1 MREMPHLILMRHCQ
15 SAWNALNL
23 FTGWVDVPL
32 SKKGIDD
39 AIKAGQDIADL
50 QIDEIHTSLLIRAQ
64 MTAMIVV
71 AQNLSGVVPVF
82 KHDSESGD
90 ENQRKMNEL
99 AYIHGEPENVIPVYI
114 SWRLNER
121 MYGDLQGQNKTAILE
136 EYGAE
141 QVHIWR
147 RSFDVTPPN
156 GESLELVAGRTIP
169 YLEET
174 IFPALESGKN
184 VFITAHGN
192 SLRSIIMYLEGLSIE
207 EVKGLEVP
215 IGEPIIFDKVN
226 GKYTRR

>member
-1 MREMPHLILMRHCQ
+1 
-15 SAWNALNL
+15 
-23 FTGWVDVPL
+23 
-32 SKKGIDD
+32 
-39 AIKAGQDIADL
+39 
-50 QIDEIHTSLLIRAQ
+50 
-64 MTAMIVV
+64 
-71 AQNLSGVVPVF
+71 
-82 KHDSESGD
+82 
-90 ENQRKMNEL
+90 MNEL